1 MRQPFRL
8 GFLVDSLL
16 SRYQSR
22 LLGGVLR
29 GAQRRGARV
38 IGFQGSFLHR
48 DGEQHSFDGSFLY
61 DLAGPS
67 AVDGLIV
74 VSNILASV
82 VGIEALRAFCTQV
95 GVPVV
100 SVGELPGF
108 PRVCIESQAAL
119 SGAISHLVTGHARRK
134 LAFIQ
139 GQAGNPESTERE
151 QVFRRT
157 LAELAVPV
165 DERLIVPGTFLESS
179 GASAIRLLFEQ
190 RKVDL
195 SELDGIVAANDQMAV
210 GAARELRAR
219 GIRVPQD
226 VALIGFDDDDH
237 ARSNSSPLTTV
248 AQPIERAGEAAAG
261 LLLDRLLGQVTPE
274 QIVLTAET
282 VFRRSCGCSHAPVAP
297 GSTDRQGQDLTS
309 FLASRRAELA
319 RPLAQLVGPDGANAG
334 IDALLR
340 VLASEQEP
348 NVTQALAELERALL
362 DSYEL
367 GLGTLYWTDLLA
379 RVGDLVL
386 PFCSAGR
393 RGAEALEE
401 RLTRAR
407 LLTNEVAA
415 RVYSLERLYE
425 VQRANALR
433 VLGSALSCV
442 RGVTSISRA
451 VDAGLPG
458 LGVRYCCVCLFVPD
472 SERSFSRTI
481 AHYEEAS
488 SARREPL
495 QDTGDLWRS
504 LPGSTPPG
512 APRADDR
519 SSVFPTQQLFGGSRA
534 PASDA
539 RDLLIYP
546 LVFAERALGYVV
558 FDAPKQLE
566 RAWVL
571 ENVAGH
577 LSGAVYTLA
586 RSNELRDAR
595 ALAEQASAAKSEFVA
610 MMSHELRTPLNAVHG
625 HLELCLKTSLTREQQ
640 SHVTRAQAS
649 SRSLL
654 RIVNDILDVSKIEA
668 QRLDLELAPFALED
682 VLEQLSGTFAVGANR
697 KHLELVL
704 DVYPETPTRL
714 QGDALR
720 LSQVLLNLVGNAL
733 KFTER
738 GHVVVT
744 VEPGEQDSIEFSVK
758 DTGIGMSPAEQARI
772 FNPFTQADSSMTR
785 RYGGTGLGL
794 FISKRL
800 VEMMGGTLD
809 VESRPGEGST
819 FRFRLPLDAL
829 EPTVSGAP
837 GSLLGLRVL
846 VVESC
851 PPQAEA
857 LKRILVHR
865 ADEVRVCATG
875 SAGLAAF
882 RTALTDGRGFDL
894 VLVAQ
899 TLPDMDGASLIARF
913 RRALP
918 PIELTALVVGP
929 TDAEFWATR
938 AFRQAG
944 ASATVPKPFHAQS
957 VLRAIVRARASDRGA
972 RRSSTA
978 IAKVPAPAL
987 GEDLRGWSILVA
999 QDDPVGLELTR
1010 SLLSHWGGIVTLAR
1024 NGQEAVDQAKA
1035 HSFSLILLDLH
1046 MPKLDGCEAA
1056 RAIRA
1061 DPRHATTLIVALT
1074 GSSRLEDRAR
1084 VSAAGMDAYIRS
1096 PLEPA
1101 ALLERLLKLG
1111 TAAND
1116 ADSVNETALDSDE
1129 LGPESR
1135 GQGRPLL
1142 DSRAALARV
1151 GGDEATHRRLLQRF
1165 LKTHLD
1171 DARAVRAAHAEG
1183 NVSQAVQLVHTLA
1196 SAAANVGATQLHRIA
1211 RSLEA
1216 LLPDNPPGLSEWLTD
1231 LERSHEVTLSAVA
1244 ASLSVTPA
1252 LEPSAGD
1259 DRDPFTL
1266 LRQVEALV
1274 ENHDT
1279 AALEA
1284 VSSLSATLK
1293 HHARAREAVQR
1304 LEVAVEAYD
1313 FEQAGVQVEALLR
1326 ALAPDTRDDEL
1337 ALQGA

>member
-1 MRQPFRL
+1 VDQPFRL

-48 DGEQHSFDGSFLY
+48 DGDQHSFDGSFLY

-82 VGIEALRAFCTQV
+82 VGIEALRAFCAEV
-95 GVPVV
+95 AVPVV
-100 SVGELPGF
+100 SVGELPGY
-108 PRVCIESQAAL
+108 PQVCIESHAAL
-119 SGAISHLVTGHARRK
+119 GAAISHLVTAHGRRR

-139 GQAGNPESTERE
+139 GQAGNPESSQRE

-157 LAELAVPV
+157 LAELGVAVN
-165 DERLIVPGTFLESS
+165 ERLIVPGTFLESS
-179 GASAIRLLFEQ
+179 GASAARMLFEQ
-190 RKVDL
+190 RGVDL

-219 GIRVPQD
+219 GLRVPQD
-226 VALIGFDDDDH
+226 IALIGFDDDDH

-261 LLLDRLLGQVTPE
+261 LLLDRLLGQVTPDH
-274 QIVLTAET
+274 IVLTAEP
-282 VFRRSCGCSHAPVAP
+282 VFRRSCGCSPAPAVLDHP
-297 GSTDRQGQDLTS
+297 EGHDEDLTS
-309 FLASRRAELA
+309 FLVSRRAELA
-319 RPLAQLVGPDGANAG
+319 RPLAQLVGPEGAAAG

-348 NVTQALAELERALL
+348 NVTQALADLEHALL

-367 GLGTLYWTDLLA
+367 GVGTLYWTDLLA
-379 RVGDLVL
+379 TVGDLAL

-393 RGAEALEE
+393 RGAEALEA

-433 VLGSALSCV
+433 VLGSTLSCV
-442 RGVTSISRA
+442 RGVSSISRA
-451 VDAGLPG
+451 VEAGLPG

-495 QDTGDLWRS
+495 QDTGVLWRS
-504 LPGSTPPG
+504 LPGSMPPG
-512 APRADDR
+512 AANADDR
-519 SSVFPTQQLFGGSRA
+519 SSIFPTQLLFGGSRA
-534 PASDA
+534 PVSNA

-558 FDAPKQLE
+558 FDAPAQLE

-586 RSNELRDAR
+586 RADELRDAR
-595 ALAEQASAAKSEFVA
+595 ASAERASAAKSEFVA

-640 SHVTRAQAS
+640 SHVARAQAS

-668 QRLDLELAPFALED
+668 QRLDLELAPFTLED
-682 VLEQLSGTFAVGANR
+682 VLEQLSGTFAVGATR

-704 DVYPETPTRL
+704 DVYPETPTRV

-744 VEPGEQDSIEFSVK
+744 IQPGERDSVEFAVS
-758 DTGIGMSPAEQARI
+758 DTGIGMSPSEQARI

-800 VEMMGGTLD
+800 VEMMGGTLHVD
-809 VESRPGEGST
+809 SSPGEGST
-819 FRFRLPLDAL
+819 FRFRLPLNAL
-829 EPTVSGAP
+829 EPTASGAP

-857 LKRILVHR
+857 LKRILAHR
-865 ADEVRVCATG
+865 ADQVRVCATG

-882 RTALTDGRGFDL
+882 RTALTGGRGFDL

-899 TLPDMDGASLIARF
+899 SLPDMDGASLIARF

-929 TDAEFWATR
+929 TDAEFWSTR

-957 VLRAIVRARASDRGA
+957 VLRAIVRARAADRGT
-972 RRSSTA
+972 RRSSATLA
-978 IAKVPAPAL
+978 QQPAAAP
-987 GEDLRGWSILVA
+987 GQDLRGWSILVA

-1010 SLLSHWGGIVTLAR
+1010 SLLTHWGGAVTMAR
-1024 NGQEAVDQAKA
+1024 NGQEAVEQAKTQ
-1035 HSFSLILLDLH
+1035 SFSLILLDLH

-1061 DPRHATTLIVALT
+1061 DPRHATTLMVALT

-1084 VSAAGMDAYIRS
+1084 VSAAGMDAYIHT

-1101 ALLERLLKLG
+1101 ALLERLLQLG
-1111 TAAND
+1111 SPVGNSPGVNDTAFG
-1116 ADSVNETALDSDE
+1116 TDE
-1129 LGPESR
+1129 PGPESH
-1135 GQGRPLL
+1135 GQGSPLL
-1142 DSRAALARV
+1142 DSRIALARV
-1151 GGDEATHRRLLQRF
+1151 GGDEATQRRLLQRF
-1165 LKTHLD
+1165 LETHLD
-1171 DARAVRAAHAEG
+1171 DARAVRTAHAEG
-1183 NVSQAVQLVHTLA
+1183 NVTQAVQLVHTLA
-1196 SAAANVGATQLHRIA
+1196 SAAANVGAIQLHHIA

-1216 LLPDNPPGLSEWLTD
+1216 LLPDNPQVLSQWLTD
-1231 LERSHEVTLSAVA
+1231 LERSHQVTLSAVA
-1244 ASLSVTPA
+1244 AALSATPA
-1252 LEPSAGD
+1252 PELEAVG
-1259 DRDPFTL
+1259 DRDPLAL
-1266 LRQVEALV
+1266 LSQVEALIQ
-1274 ENHDT
+1274 NHDT
-1279 AALEA
+1279 AALDA
-1284 VSSLSATLK
+1284 VSSLSAILK
-1293 HHARAREAVQR
+1293 HHARAREALQR
-1304 LEVAVEAYD
+1304 LEVAVAAYD

-1326 ALAPDTRDDEL
+1326 ALAPDIRDDDL